1 MSLPVARPRRAVD
14 DTLVA
19 ALAAGR
25 TYDDAASAAGC
36 SARTV
41 DRRMTDPG
49 FRRRVQELRAATFT
63 RTAALLV
70 DGAAEAVAQLRDLMR
85 TADSDAARV
94 SAARAVLTLAPT
106 WRDAVEIE
114 SRVAEL
120 AERVDKL
127 TADPTTSTPRSPTD
141 DRRPPPEA

>member
-1 MSLPVARPRRAVD
+1 MTPPVARNRRAVD
-14 DTLVA
+14 DALVT

-41 DRRMTDPG
+41 DRRMLDPG

-70 DGAAEAVAQLRDLMR
+70 DAAVEAVAELRDLMR
-85 TADSDAARV
+85 TAGSDAARV
-94 SAARAVLTLAPT
+94 TAARALVTLAPV
-106 WRDAVEIE
+106 WRDAVEVE
-114 SRVAEL
+114 SRLAEL
-120 AERVDKL
+120 TERVDWL
-127 TADPTTSTPRSPTD
+127 TTDQTTSAPRSS
-141 DRRPPPEA
+141 R